1 KNNERFFMEGFI
13 KDFLQPI
20 FELIISRMFENMS
33 NARIVDTVLP
43 IAQNLFCAH
52 AAPVTFPYHIL
63 FVYGKKLGEK
73 SNFRQLLI
81 MGTLGNIYH
90 IRKMEWCFSNNFT
103 SY

>member
-1 KNNERFFMEGFI
+1 
-13 KDFLQPI
+13 
-20 FELIISRMFENMS
+20 MS

-90 IRKMEWCFSNNFT
+90 IRKMEWCFANHFT
-103 SY
+103 SYIEVYLCLDGEKRQLPSPVFN